1 MMYCMLPVH
10 THALPLL
17 RRETSPPHY
26 PSTSITSQPLASRRL
41 CAVIASPCLPR
52 RGGGGGTPR
61 RARPLSSMPHAR
73 ASADQSLSLA
83 RAPLPAFPGEP
94 RSQTTPSGGQ
104 PSPLPAHRAC
114 GEGLRVYYCQ
124 DVSRL
129 ARLGQLAGWA
139 VWMEEE
145 GGRVEGG
152 GMRKE
157 RVGRGGREGG
167 RRARESLSSPPHCPH
182 RLAASA
188 TLSMITASVP
198 VTAHMSPFVALSS
211 WDKEITPHHK
221 ISAT

>member
-1 MMYCMLPVH
+1 
-10 THALPLL
+10 
-17 RRETSPPHY
+17 
-26 PSTSITSQPLASRRL
+26 
-41 CAVIASPCLPR
+41 
-52 RGGGGGTPR
+52 
-61 RARPLSSMPHAR
+61 MPHAR
-73 ASADQSLSLA
+73 ANAGRSLA
-83 RAPLPAFPGEP
+83 LAMAPVPAFPGEP

-145 GGRVEGG
+145 GGREGG
-152 GMRKE
+152 RRHEEGGSRKE
-157 RVGRGGREGG
+157 RVVRGGGREGG
-167 RRARESLSSPPHCPH
+167 GRESLSSPPHCPH

-188 TLSMITASVP
+188 TISLITASVP

-211 WDKEITPHHK
+211 GTKKSLRTTRSQPRNCLA
-221 ISAT
+221 ATGRRRRGR